1 VTLTGPELLR
11 DHHVVDQFRCGS
23 EQLDSWLQRRALT
36 NQHSG
41 ASRTWVVTDDNDVV
55 AYYASASAS
64 ILRGTAPK
72 PLQRNQP
79 DLLPA
84 ILLSRLAVSSNYQQR
99 GLGAALLKHFML
111 KALEV
116 RQHVGVRLVLVHAKN
131 TDAVNFY
138 EKYGFVASPLDPLT
152 LMQVLP
158 LMDHESPSDL

>member
-1 VTLTGPELLR
+1 VALSGPELLNER
-11 DHHVVDQFRCGS
+11 HVIEPFRCGS
-23 EQLDSWLQRRALT
+23 EPLDSWLQRRALN
-36 NQHSG
+36 NQRSG
-41 ASRTWVVTDDNDVV
+41 SSRTWVVLDDNDVV

-64 ILRGTAPK
+64 ILRGSAPK

-84 ILLSRLAVSSNYQQR
+84 ILLSRLAVSSTFQGR

-116 RQHVGVRLVLVHAKN
+116 RQRVGVRVVLVHAK
-131 TDAVNFY
+131 DANAKSFY
-138 EKYGFVASPLDPLT
+138 EKYDFVSSPLDPLT

-158 LMDHESPSDL
+158 PLERDASLVL